1 MSLQALSIFVSSKLL
16 PLILSIV
23 GFGILVVVHEF
34 GHFIFCKIFGIHT
47 PTFSVGFGKPII
59 EKKIGGTNF
68 RIARI
73 PLGGYVEIA
82 GLQEMGQGD
91 QEHAQ
96 AKGSISFAEKPF
108 WQKFLV
114 LMGGII
120 FNLMFAYMTFC
131 TLFLIGSTKNTNGI
145 LISNVVKDSAA
156 HKQGLLPGDVILDV
170 NKKTLIPKGTADTA
184 LAEKTLLNEIRSNP
198 GKKVTFLIEREG
210 TKIEK
215 IIRLDSKSDGSK
227 EIGSL
232 GSHLATPIPKLPFL
246 QAVTMG
252 IKTTNMW
259 IYKIAHSLKSVFAKK
274 SLDGAGGPVMI
285 LALGFKTAQ
294 SGIVPFLLFFAM
306 MSINLALFN
315 LLPLGITDGGQL
327 MFATVEA
334 IIRRPVPDI
343 FRIIVN
349 IVSIGLFALLA
360 IYLTYKDIYMLFGKA
375 LAGLYAKLIALFS

>member
-1 MSLQALSIFVSSKLL
+1 MSFQALSIFVSSKML
-16 PLILSIV
+16 PLALSVV

-34 GHFIFCKIFGIHT
+34 GHFLFCKLFGIHT

-59 EKKIGGTNF
+59 EKKIGKTNF

-91 QEHAQ
+91 QEHAK
-96 AKGSISFAEKPF
+96 AKGAISFAEKPF

-131 TLFLIGSTKNTNGI
+131 TLFLIGSKTNSNGI
-145 LISNVVKDSAA
+145 TISNIVKDSAA
-156 HKQGLLPGDVILDV
+156 HKQGLLPGDVIVSINDKKLMP
-170 NKKTLIPKGTADTA
+170 NKSSDTA
-184 LAEKTLLNEIRSNP
+184 SAEALLLSEIRSNP
-198 GKKVTFLIEREG
+198 RAKVSFLIERNG
-210 TKIEK
+210 KHVEK
-215 IIRLDSKSDGSK
+215 VVRLDSKKDGSK
-227 EIGSL
+227 EVGSL
-232 GSHLATPIPKLPFL
+232 GSHLSTPIPKLPFIK
-246 QAVTMG
+246 AVKMG

-259 IYKIAHSLKSVFAKK
+259 IVKIASSLKNVFTRK

-285 LALGFKTAQ
+285 LAIGFKTAQ
-294 SGIVPFLLFFAM
+294 HGIIPFLLFFAM

-327 MFATVEA
+327 LFATVEA

-343 FRIIVN
+343 FRVIVN
-349 IVSIGLFALLA
+349 IVSIGLFAILA

-375 LAGLYAKLIALFS
+375 LSGAYAKVIALFS